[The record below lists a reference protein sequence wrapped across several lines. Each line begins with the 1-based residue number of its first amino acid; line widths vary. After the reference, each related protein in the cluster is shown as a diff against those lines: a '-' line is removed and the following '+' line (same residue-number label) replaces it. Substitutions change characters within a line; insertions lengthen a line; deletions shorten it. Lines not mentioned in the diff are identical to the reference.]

1 MQLTLLPLIF
11 FAFLAGFIDSIVGGG
26 GLIQLP
32 ALLIFLPQYPLTTVF
47 GTNKLV
53 SITGTGM
60 AAVQYSRH
68 IAIPWRT
75 ALLTAAAAFC
85 CSFLGARVVSL
96 IDPQYLRP
104 FIIVLLLVIAVYI
117 FFKKDFGDIQTV
129 HLNPRQQLG
138 LGLAAGALIGFYD
151 GFFGPGTGSFLIFA
165 FIGLF
170 GYNFLTATA
179 SAKVVNFATN
189 LAAILFFLFNGSI
202 LFQIALPMMVFNI
215 LGALAGTRMA
225 ILRGNSFVRV
235 LFLVVVCGV
244 IFKLVWDT
252 FGWHL

>member
-1 MQLTLLPLIF
+1 MQLTFLPLFF

-53 SITGTGM
+53 SITGTGIS
-60 AAVQYSRH
+60 ATQYARH
-68 IAIPWRT
+68 IAIPWRA
-75 ALLTAAAAFC
+75 ALLTATAAFC
-85 CSFLGARVVSL
+85 CSFLGASVVSL
-96 IDPQYLRP
+96 INPAFLRP
-104 FIIVLLLVIAVYI
+104 FIIVLLMVIALYI
-117 FFKKDFGDIQTV
+117 FFKKDFGDVQTL
-129 HLNPRQQLG
+129 HLSPRQQLFF
-138 LGLAAGALIGFYD
+138 GLAAGAVIGFYD
-151 GFFGPGTGSFLIFA
+151 GFFGPGTGTFLIFA
-165 FIGLF
+165 FIGFL

-202 LFQIALPMMVFNI
+202 LFQVALPMMIFNV
-215 LGALAGTRMA
+215 LGALTGTRLA
-225 ILRGNSFVRV
+225 ILKGNRFVRL
-235 LFLVVVCGV
+235 LFLFVVCAV

-252 FGWHL
+252 FGLHI

>member
-1 MQLTLLPLIF
+1 MLPLF
-11 FAFLAGFIDSIVGGG
+11 VFAFLAGLIDSIVGGG

-32 ALLIFLPQYPLTTVF
+32 ALLIFLPQYPLATVF

-68 IAIPWRT
+68 IKIPWRT

-85 CSFLGARVVSL
+85 CSFLGAGVVSL
-96 IDPQYLRP
+96 IDSRYLRP
-104 FIIVLLLVIAVYI
+104 FIIILLLVIAVYI
-117 FFKKDFGDIQTV
+117 YFKKDFGELQT
-129 HLNPRQQLG
+129 LKLTPGKQLVF
-138 LGLAAGALIGFYD
+138 GLAAGAVIGFYD
-151 GFFGPGTGSFLIFA
+151 GFFGPGTGTFLIFA

-170 GYNFLTATA
+170 GYTFLTATA

-215 LGALAGTRMA
+215 LGAFIGTRLA
-225 ILRGNSFVRV
+225 ILKGNRFVRL
-235 LFLVVVCGV
+235 LFLVVVGGV

-252 FGWHL
+252 LGWHF

>member
-1 MQLTLLPLIF
+1 MLPLF
-11 FAFLAGFIDSIVGGG
+11 VFAFLAGLIDSIVGGG

-32 ALLIFLPQYPLTTVF
+32 ALLIFLPQYPLATVF

-68 IAIPWRT
+68 IKIPWRT

-85 CSFLGARVVSL
+85 CSFLGAGVVSL
-96 IDPQYLRP
+96 IDSRYLRP
-104 FIIVLLLVIAVYI
+104 FIIILLLVIAVYI
-117 FFKKDFGDIQTV
+117 YFKKDFGELQT
-129 HLNPRQQLG
+129 LKLTPGKQLVF
-138 LGLAAGALIGFYD
+138 GLAAGAVIGFYD
-151 GFFGPGTGSFLIFA
+151 GFFGPGTGSFFVLAFA

-170 GYNFLTATA
+170 GYTFLTATA

-215 LGALAGTRMA
+215 LGAFIGTRLA
-225 ILRGNSFVRV
+225 ILKGNRFVRL
-235 LFLVVVCGV
+235 LFLVVVGGV

-252 FGWHL
+252 LGWHF

>member
-1 MQLTLLPLIF
+1 M
-11 FAFLAGFIDSIVGGG
+11 
-26 GLIQLP
+26 
-32 ALLIFLPQYPLTTVF
+32 
-47 GTNKLV
+47 
-53 SITGTGM
+53 
-60 AAVQYSRH
+60 
-68 IAIPWRT
+68 
-75 ALLTAAAAFC
+75 
-85 CSFLGARVVSL
+85 
-96 IDPQYLRP
+96 
-104 FIIVLLLVIAVYI
+104 IAVYI

>member
-1 MQLTLLPLIF
+1 MSLSMLPLF
-11 FAFLAGFIDSIVGGG
+11 VFAFLAGLIDSIVGGG

-32 ALLIFLPQYPLTTVF
+32 ALLIFLPQYPLATVF

-68 IAIPWRT
+68 IKIPWRT

-85 CSFLGARVVSL
+85 CSFLGAGVVSL
-96 IDPQYLRP
+96 IDSRYLRP
-104 FIIVLLLVIAVYI
+104 FIIILLLVIAVYI
-117 FFKKDFGDIQTV
+117 YFKKDFGELQT
-129 HLNPRQQLG
+129 LKLTPGKQLVF
-138 LGLAAGALIGFYD
+138 GLAAGAVIGFYD
-151 GFFGPGTGSFLIFA
+151 GFFGPGTGTFLIFA

-170 GYNFLTATA
+170 GYTFLTATA

-215 LGALAGTRMA
+215 LGAFIGTRLA
-225 ILRGNSFVRV
+225 ILKGNRFVRL
-235 LFLVVVCGV
+235 LFLVVVGGV

-252 FGWHL
+252 LGWHF